1 MGPASVDAQDDRAHA
16 GPELFRADF
25 LGLTARRDVQEQDGY
40 FLFSNSFTGCEMTAT
55 LTSIPGNDL
64 RRQFLRY

>member
-25 LGLTARRDVQEQDGY
+25 LGLTARRDVQEQDAL
-40 FLFSNSFTGCEMTAT
+40 FLVF
-55 LTSIPGNDL
+55 
-64 RRQFLRY
+64 QFFHRL